1 MALPHVG
8 LAALMPW
15 CSVPCRALVL
25 EPYFLAL
32 YLKMPK
38 NKLRANVVE
47 LILMALLKLGN
58 AKVETNYRHVIN
70 RLKTQQMEGK

>member
-15 CSVPCRALVL
+15 CSVPCRAMSL

-47 LILMALLKLGN
+47 LIIPSA
-58 AKVETNYRHVIN
+58 V
-70 RLKTQQMEGK
+70 KTRQA